1 MCELILC
8 CFLCFSLLSPSFLPP
23 FIQWSSPLPPGVNN
37 LKERYWENYSLSWT
51 FWYLVYNNDMIN
63 IDQLRTHFA
72 TTEQNPALKNLVDKY
87 EKELTAITEMVTYF
101 NRHPCIGYWYVYW
114 SDVFKMNSDLPG
126 IKNNSDMF
134 NPSVS
139 TSICFKPMGRKE
151 TEDYL
156 SKCEGEAPLG
166 KNQENHLDLLFAK
179 IDAIKAKHP
188 LNSNFGNPKKKKKK
202 AIKPVRKTTDTED
215 VTIEMSETKV
225 VDAVPKADPDGSA
238 VWVDFAKSPVAESA
252 NPGNVTI
259 VEDFSPGSAVWATK

>member
-1 MCELILC
+1 M
-8 CFLCFSLLSPSFLPP
+8 
-23 FIQWSSPLPPGVNN
+23 
-37 LKERYWENYSLSWT
+37 
-51 FWYLVYNNDMIN
+51 
-63 IDQLRTHFA
+63 
-72 TTEQNPALKNLVDKY
+72 
-87 EKELTAITEMVTYF
+87 
-101 NRHPCIGYWYVYW
+101 
-114 SDVFKMNSDLPG
+114 
-126 IKNNSDMF
+126 
-134 NPSVS
+134 
-139 TSICFKPMGRKE
+139 
-151 TEDYL
+151 
-156 SKCEGEAPLG
+156 G

-202 AIKPVRKTTDTED
+202 AIKPVRNTTDTED